1 MSTRIYV
8 GNLPY
13 TFREEEIAQL
23 FAPYGEVFEVRLITD
38 RDTRQS
44 KGFGFV
50 ELASDEA
57 ARRAIADLNGMQAG
71 DRTLTVNEARPQAE
85 RTPGVTTASAS
96 SPVTGGHACMVRP
109 SQPR

>member
-1 MSTRIYV
+1 MAIRIYV

-13 TFREEEIAQL
+13 TYREEDIAQL
-23 FAPYGEVFEVRLITD
+23 FAPYGEVYEIRLITD

-57 ARRAIADLNGMQAG
+57 ARRAIAELNGTPVG
-71 DRTLTVNEARPQAE
+71 NRTLTVNEARPQTE
-85 RTPGVTTASAS
+85 RTN
-96 SPVTGGHACMVRP
+96 R
-109 SQPR
+109 RDYR